1 MSTKTE
7 VKHTPGPWTIDRDE
21 PNDILGGKISDNV
34 QELLA
39 TAYPMKHDGLRDSWN
54 ANARLITAAPE
65 LLLELEHELEDLA
78 GWICDEGISD
88 DTKESMLIREH
99 KIDFLIRKAR
109 GE

>member
-1 MSTKTE
+1 MSTTTKAA
-7 VKHTPGPWTIDRDE
+7 HTPGPWTIDASTC
-21 PNDILGGKISDNV
+21 PNDILGGGTV
-34 QELLA
+34 EELLA
-39 TAYPMKHDGLRDSWN
+39 TAYPMKHDGRHDSWK
-54 ANARLITAAPE
+54 ANARLITAAPD